1 MLKKY
6 ETQEN
11 YKYKLPKIIIDNN
24 NSKRNDHY
32 ASEEDRRVKNIWK
45 KFIHKQLNN
54 FINMIYI
61 SLLFKLGFVFFLF
74 YFLFLFN

>member
-32 ASEEDRRVKNIWK
+32 ASEEDRRVKNITLTNYNK
-45 KFIHKQLNN
+45 
-54 FINMIYI
+54 YI
-61 SLLFKLGFVFFLF
+61 KDYTNSLKYPLSTLMK
-74 YFLFLFN
+74 YFLIIIQQIN